1 MSNKA
6 IAADV
11 APNKNKISGMES
23 LLTLGG
29 DEFVEVVR
37 LLPDGTY
44 KNYRT
49 LVSKL
54 RFGKTAYDLAVDNGF
69 IGTEAEWLESLV
81 GESAY
86 ETAVRLGEFVGT
98 SEQWVQCMAAL
109 YARDIATEGKALV
122 ADVDGI
128 GAWVQLTPT
137 HVGLD
142 KVDNTPDLE
151 KPVSDP
157 QKTEFGR
164 YVLRSR
170 LTTEVMKIITSIEG
184 VRYTD
189 DMQDVIFD
197 EGRVTP

>member
-11 APNKNKISGMES
+11 APNKNKISGMET
-23 LLTLGG
+23 LLIMGG

-37 LLPDGTY
+37 LMPDGTY

-54 RFGKTAYDLAVDNGF
+54 RIGKTAYDLAVDNGF
-69 IGTEAEWLESLV
+69 TGTEAEWLESLI

-98 SEQWVQCMAAL
+98 ADQWVQCMSAL
-109 YARDIATEGKALV
+109 YARDIETTGQALV
-122 ADVDGI
+122 ADENGV
-128 GAWVQLTPT
+128 GAWVQLTPS

-142 KVDNTPDLE
+142 KVDNTPDRE
-151 KPVSDP
+151 KPLSDP

-164 YVLRSR
+164 YVLRTR
-170 LTTEVMKIITSIEG
+170 LTTEVMKVITSIEG